1 MASELRVNTLKDASG
16 NNSVATSIIA
26 EGTVKTWVN
35 YDAADQATRGS
46 FGQSSLTDG
55 STGTFVTNNSTNF
68 NSAED
73 KCLITGIWETSDE
86 GSSSY
91 AGAVRGLCDINQN
104 GNVAASTS
112 SLAFLCA
119 YGARAD
125 YDGGT
130 FDGDAN
136 YVALLGDLA

>member
-1 MASELRVNTLKDASG
+1 MTSQLNVDTISAKNGTSPVTLTKQEA
-16 NNSVATSIIA
+16 I
-26 EGTVKTWVN
+26 KTWVN
-35 YDAADQATRGS
+35 YDATDGAVRGS
-46 FGQSSLTDG
+46 FGQSSLTDS
-55 STGTFVTNNSTNF
+55 STGVFTTNHSSNF

-86 GSSSY
+86 GTSSY

-125 YDGGT
+125 YDGGAADL
-130 FDGDAN
+130 DGN

>member
-1 MASELRVNTLKDASG
+1 M
-16 NNSVATSIIA
+16 
-26 EGTVKTWVN
+26 VN

-46 FGQSSLTDG
+46 FGQSSLTDSATG
-55 STGTFVTNNSTNF
+55 SFVTNHSTNF

-130 FDGDAN
+130 FDGDGN